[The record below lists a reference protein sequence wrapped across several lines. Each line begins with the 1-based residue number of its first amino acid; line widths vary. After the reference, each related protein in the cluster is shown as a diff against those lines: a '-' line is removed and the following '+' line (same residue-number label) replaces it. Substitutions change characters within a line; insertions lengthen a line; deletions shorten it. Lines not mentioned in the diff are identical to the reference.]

1 MKNFNKK
8 TIVLLAAA
16 ALLLISSAVGS
27 TRAAL
32 TYYSEN
38 YSAEVTVSNI
48 GVSLVENGDV
58 VSYKNYLK
66 DGNWDVVEGELLANL
81 LQEDEKVVLGKEYD
95 EILSVYNSGAIDSYV
110 RVILTKTWVD
120 AEGNVDRTLDPA
132 IIEVEEV
139 LGNGWVK
146 DESASTKERA
156 VYYYTQILPV
166 DGSTGN
172 LTKSISIDP
181 AIQTKMVE
189 IVDGNNVSY
198 EYEYDGY
205 TFNVEAEVDA
215 VQTHNAAEAIKSA
228 WGIDVT
234 VAADGSLSLQ

>member
-16 ALLLISSAVGS
+16 ALLFLSSAVGS

-48 GVSLVENGDV
+48 GVSLVENDKV
-58 VSYKNYLK
+58 VSYKNYLEDGKWDVK
-66 DGNWDVVEGELLANL
+66 DGQLFAGLVA
-81 LQEDEKVVLGKEYD
+81 EDEAIVLGQDYEEELK
-95 EILSVYNSGAIDSYV
+95 VYNSGAIDSYV

-120 AEGNVDRTLDPA
+120 SEGNVDRTLDPA
-132 IIEVEEV
+132 LIGIEEV
-139 LGNGWVK
+139 LGEGWVK

-156 VYYYTQILPV
+156 VYYYTDILPV
-166 DGSTGN
+166 DGTTGA

-181 AIQTKMVE
+181 AIQTKVVKVVNE
-189 IVDGNNVSY
+189 NSVSY
-198 EYEYDGY
+198 VYEYDGY

-215 VQTHNAAEAIKSA
+215 VQTHNAADAIKSA

-234 VAADGSLSLQ
+234 VSADGSLSLQ